1 MIIITLIYYFMD
13 AKTFYRII
21 FVGNE
26 PYKNRRKELN
36 DLKRDLHQQLG
47 VELQEDDY
55 LNIAMSKDLVDS
67 MDFYVRKS
75 ISGVFKIL
83 TFKRHSMNNCNG
95 FGQLQKYPGSEPN
108 LYGGYTHGP

>member
-1 MIIITLIYYFMD
+1 MIVITLIYQFMN
-13 AKTFYRII
+13 ARTFYRII

-36 DLKRDLHQQLG
+36 DLKRQLHQSG

-55 LNIAMSKDLVDS
+55 WNMLLLKDLHES
-67 MDFYVRKS
+67 MWHYVRKS

-83 TFKRHSMNNCNG
+83 IFKI
-95 FGQLQKYPGSEPN
+95 LE
-108 LYGGYTHGP
+108 